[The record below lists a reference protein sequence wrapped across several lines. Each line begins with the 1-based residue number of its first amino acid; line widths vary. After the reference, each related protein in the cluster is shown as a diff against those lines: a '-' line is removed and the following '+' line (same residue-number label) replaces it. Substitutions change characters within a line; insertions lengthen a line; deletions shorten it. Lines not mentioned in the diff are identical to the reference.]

1 MYVELYRFFHKA
13 YNKVIQIK
21 WIVVF
26 CCLQISKIFYMDN
39 TCNIC
44 RRKTWQVFTSSSDA
58 TSNSSSHFCFISVN
72 LIFLILTQYHSIIQF
87 AILISMLGPR
97 LLFTRYLD
105 SPLCE
110 HEFLLKPKK
119 RKKTERRE
127 WVINCI
133 IHPLPGLL

>member
-21 WIVVF
+21 GIVVF
-26 CCLQISKIFYMDN
+26 CCLQISKIFHIDN

-58 TSNSSSHFCFISVN
+58 TSNSSSDFCFISVN

-110 HEFLLKPKK
+110 HEFLLKPQK